1 MKRDMDLVR
10 AILLTLEAQGI
21 ATFEK
26 ESSVLYRLSTQF
38 PALVQNEIRLIDHFR
53 LLEEGGFITSD
64 HDDPHDELFIENS
77 RLTWQG
83 HELLADIRDEGM
95 WKKIK
100 ERAGEN
106 SLAVLK
112 HVAVELTKKTLT
124 GA

>member
-10 AILLTLEAQGI
+10 AILLMLEEQGI
-21 ATFEK
+21 ASFEK
-26 ESSVLYRLSTQF
+26 ESSVLYRLSTHF
-38 PALVQNEIRLIDHFR
+38 PALVQNESRLIDHFR

-77 RLTWQG
+77 QLTWQG

-112 HVAVELTKKTLT
+112 HVAVERTKKTLT

>member
-10 AILLTLEAQGI
+10 AILLTLEEIGP

-26 ESSVLYRLSTQF
+26 ESSVLCNLSTHF
-38 PALVQNEIRLIDHFR
+38 PALVQNDIQLINHFR

-77 RLTWQG
+77 QLTWQG

>member
-10 AILLTLEAQGI
+10 AILLTLEEQGP

-26 ESSVLYRLSTQF
+26 ESSILYRLSTKF

-64 HDDPHDELFIENS
+64 HDDPYDELFIENS
-77 RLTWQG
+77 QLTWQG

-100 ERAGEN
+100 ELAGEN